1 MPPLAPSPQRPTPPA
16 TVLAIDDDPA
26 MRAVLAAA
34 LTDAGYRVLT
44 ATNWEAQGVAHE
56 LQPDVILLD
65 LLMPGLDG
73 ATLSRHLRALEATA
87 AIPLVALSA
96 RADLAAVAPTLPLD
110 AWLPKPFDLDQLD
123 ATLAA
128 CVRGQPGAAG
138 RDAPGRGPAEAS

>member
-1 MPPLAPSPQRPTPPA
+1 MPPEIASSPA
-16 TVLAIDDDPA
+16 TVRAIDDDPA
-26 MRAVLAAA
+26 VRAVLAAA

-44 ATNWEAQGVAHE
+44 ATNGEAQGVAHE
-56 LQPDVILLD
+56 RQPDVILLD
-65 LLMPGLDG
+65 LRMPGLDG
-73 ATLSRHLRALEATA
+73 ATLSRHVRALGATA

-96 RADLAAVAPTLPLD
+96 RADLAAVAATLPLD